1 MVESLLEFKNY
12 IVKEDITFS
21 VLKIISNSNCL
32 YFNAKKIRHD
42 LYKQYGFE
50 LRGRPSSQIDV
61 CNDLHFKMILS
72 CRIGHITR
80 KLKKE
85 GYIEKFNQ
93 RTWQKIKNIDLTDP
107 KLYTND

>member
-1 MVESLLEFKNY
+1 MESLLEFKNH
-12 IVKEDITFS
+12 IIKEDITFS
-21 VLKIISNSNCL
+21 VLEIISNSTCI

-42 LYKQYGFE
+42 LYKQFGID

-72 CRIGHITR
+72 SRIGHITR
-80 KLKKE
+80 KLKKGE
-85 GYIEKFNQ
+85 YIEKFNQ
-93 RTWQKIKNIDLTDP
+93 RTWKKIKEIDLNDP